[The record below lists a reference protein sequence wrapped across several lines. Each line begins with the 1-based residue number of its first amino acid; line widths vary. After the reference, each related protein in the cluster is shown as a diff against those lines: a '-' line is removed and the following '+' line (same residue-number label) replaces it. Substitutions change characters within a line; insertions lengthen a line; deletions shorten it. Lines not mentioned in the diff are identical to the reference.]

1 MLCTLPAL
9 EHPLTD
15 LVNDALKQIFGR
27 EGKKELSEFREQVE
41 NGTVIPLFVLDGYD
55 ELKQEHLGSN
65 LYETNDL
72 QDYIVEAID
81 NMIEDTDTD
90 GESEEKDKKNDVD
103 KTKIKE
109 KNSFPKV
116 IYLCRT
122 EFLATKP
129 NAYREWFR
137 PGADIKADGLLMER
151 LITSFDTAQREEY
164 FAAHVD
170 MYYYFDLVYDKNNL

>member
-1 MLCTLPAL
+1 LLCTLPAL

-81 NMIEDTDTD
+81 NMIEDKVIETDTD
-90 GESEEKDKKNDVD
+90 GKSEEKDKKN
-103 KTKIKE
+103 E
-109 KNSFPKV
+109 
-116 IYLCRT
+116 
-122 EFLATKP
+122 
-129 NAYREWFR
+129 
-137 PGADIKADGLLMER
+137 
-151 LITSFDTAQREEY
+151 
-164 FAAHVD
+164 
-170 MYYYFDLVYDKNNL
+170 

>member
-1 MLCTLPAL
+1 MYTTSI

-72 QDYIVEAID
+72 QDYVVEAIV
-81 NMIEDTDTD
+81 
-90 GESEEKDKKNDVD
+90 EEKKS
-103 KTKIKE
+103 T
-109 KNSFPKV
+109 
-116 IYLCRT
+116 
-122 EFLATKP
+122 
-129 NAYREWFR
+129 
-137 PGADIKADGLLMER
+137 
-151 LITSFDTAQREEY
+151 
-164 FAAHVD
+164 
-170 MYYYFDLVYDKNNL
+170 